1 MMSNTKQPDEK
12 MQGNSKEYKAIKQ
25 KVETTWPSWKIS
37 VYNTCVAVSA
47 HAKKVEAK

>member
-1 MMSNTKQPDEK
+1 MSNTKQLERNT
-12 MQGNSKEYKAIKQ
+12 QGNSKEYKAIKH